1 MIKPHSV
8 EEVINTSRV
17 EEVIEEF
24 VVLKKRGINLM
35 GLCPFH
41 NEKTPSFT
49 VSPTKNIYKCFGCGK
64 VGNSVQFMMDHEGMT
79 FIDAIRHLAKK
90 YSIELEETFSKNYD
104 PNTQLEKDSLYIIN
118 EFAKDTFVHNL
129 LESEEGKR
137 IGLSYFKE
145 RGFRE
150 NTITK
155 FELGFAVKQKDFLTK
170 RAVDK
175 GYNIESLKKLGLTS
189 QYDSDFFRDRVMFPI
204 HNLSGKVIAFGGRTL
219 SADKKIPKYIN
230 SPETEIYV
238 KSNSLY
244 GIFQAKTAIRKA
256 DECILVEGYTDV
268 ISLSQAGVENVIAS
282 SGTSLTEGQIRL
294 VKRYTPNMTILY
306 DGDAAGLKAAMR
318 GIDLI
323 LEQDMNVNIVL
334 LPDKED
340 PDSYVK
346 ANGSAGLETYMN
358 DQKKDFILFK
368 IDLLL
373 KEAENDPVKK
383 TGVIKNIVESISFI
397 PDTLKRSLYIQQC
410 SQLLDVSED
419 ILNDESNKMIQSRLK
434 YQAKKGPAV
443 NRQTDFI
450 KPRPKPGLHQQV
462 ESAAAAIG
470 DEYQERDVIR
480 ILLNLGHLLYEDEN
494 KTTVAE
500 YIIINI
506 KEILDSFDNEVF
518 KTIIM
523 ESATMIEGDGIFSAQ
538 HFSNHTVEE
547 VRNICIHLMHDEHVY
562 ANWDGQQLYLQSQK
576 PPEENFVKDG
586 LQAIMRLKERKLS
599 RTIKEIE
606 TRLKTTPDTDE
617 TYRLLLAAYLK
628 TKTTLSEIHKTLG
641 TVVPSKM

>member
-1 MIKPHSV
+1 
-8 EEVINTSRV
+8 
-17 EEVIEEF
+17 
-24 VVLKKRGINLM
+24 
-35 GLCPFH
+35 
-41 NEKTPSFT
+41 
-49 VSPTKNIYKCFGCGK
+49 
-64 VGNSVQFMMDHEGMT
+64 MT
-79 FIDAIRHLAKK
+79 FPDAIRHLAKK
-90 YSIELEETFSKNYD
+90 YSIEIEETHNKNYD

-118 EFAKDTFVHNL
+118 EFAKDSFVHNL
-129 LESEEGKR
+129 LESDEGKR

-150 NTITK
+150 NTITR
-155 FELGFAVKQKDFLTK
+155 FELGFAVKQRDYLTK
-170 RAVDK
+170 LATKK
-175 GYNIESLKKLGLTS
+175 GYNLESLKKLGLTS
-189 QYDSDFFRDRVMFPI
+189 QYDQDFFRDRVMFPI

-219 SADKKIPKYIN
+219 SSDKKIPKYIN

-334 LPDKED
+334 LPEKED

-346 ANGSAGLETYMN
+346 AHGSSGLEIYM
-358 DQKKDFILFK
+358 QEKKKDFILFK

-373 KEAENDPVKK
+373 KEAEGDPVKK

-397 PDTLKRSLYIQQC
+397 PDILKRSLYMRQC
-410 SQLLDVSED
+410 SQLLDVSEE

-434 YQAKKGPAV
+434 YQAKRAGAT
-443 NRQTDFI
+443 RQESDFI
-450 KPRPKPGLHQQV
+450 KPRPKPGLHQQ
-462 ESAAAAIG
+462 AKTTAAAIG

-480 ILLNLGHLLYEDEN
+480 ILLNLGHLMYEEESN
-494 KTTVAE
+494 TSVAA
-500 YIIINI
+500 YIIVNI
-506 KEILDSFDNEVF
+506 KEILDSFDNELY
-518 KTIIM
+518 KAIIS
-523 ESATMIEGDGIFSAQ
+523 ESAGIIDKNESFAAK
-538 HFSNHTVEE
+538 HFTNHENVEI
-547 VRNICIHLMHDEHVY
+547 RNVCIHLMQEEHEY

-576 PPEENFVKDG
+576 PPEENYVADG
-586 LQAIMRLKERKLS
+586 LQSIMRLKERKLS

-606 TRLKTTPDTDE
+606 QRLKTIDDTDE
-617 TYRLLLAAYLK
+617 TYSLLLAAYVK
-628 TKTTLSEIHKTLG
+628 TKSTLSEIHKTLG
-641 TVVPSKM
+641 TVVPSKI

>member
-8 EEVINTSRV
+8 EEVINTARIEDIV
-17 EEVIEEF
+17 EEV
-24 VVLKKRGINLM
+24 VVLKKRGVNLI

-41 NEKTPSFT
+41 NEKTPSFN

-64 VGNSVQFMMDHEGMT
+64 VGNSVQFLMDHEGMT
-79 FIDAIRHLAKK
+79 FPDAIRHLAKK
-90 YSIELEETFSKNYD
+90 YSIEIEETFSKNYD

-118 EFAKDTFVHNL
+118 EFAKDSFIDNL
-129 LESEEGKR
+129 LDSDEGKR

-150 NTITK
+150 NTIKK
-155 FELGFAVKQKDFLTK
+155 FELGFAVKQRDHLTK
-170 RAVDK
+170 LAIEK

-189 QYDSDFFRDRVMFPI
+189 QYDQDFFRDRVMFPI

-219 SADKKIPKYIN
+219 SSDKKIPKYIN

-268 ISLSQAGVENVIAS
+268 ISLSQAGVEHVIAS

-323 LEQDMNVNIVL
+323 LAQDMNVNIVL
-334 LPDKED
+334 LPEKED

-346 ANGSAGLETYMN
+346 AYGSSGLELFMKEH
-358 DQKKDFILFK
+358 KKDFILFK
-368 IDLLL
+368 IDMLLT
-373 KEAENDPVKK
+373 EAEGDPVKK

-397 PDTLKRSLYIQQC
+397 PDTLKRSLYLRQC
-410 SQLLDVSED
+410 SQLLEVSEE
-419 ILNDESNKMIQSRLK
+419 ILNDESNKMIHSRLK
-434 YQAKKGPAV
+434 YQAKRAGIV
-443 NRQTDFI
+443 RQGSDFI
-450 KPRPKPGLHQQV
+450 TPRPKPGLTQ
-462 ESAAAAIG
+462 SGKMAAAAIG

-480 ILLNLGHLLYEDEN
+480 ILLNLGHFMYEEES
-494 KTTVAE
+494 KTSVAA
-500 YIIINI
+500 YIIVNI
-506 KEILDSFDNEVF
+506 REILDSFDNELY
-518 KTIIM
+518 KTIIS
-523 ESATMIEGDGIFSAQ
+523 ESAQFIEKNKSFSAH
-538 HFSNHTVEE
+538 HFTNHEDVE
-547 VRNICIHLMHDEHVY
+547 VRNVCIHLMQEEHEY

-576 PPEENFVKDG
+576 PPEDNFVADG
-586 LQAIMRLKERKLS
+586 LQSIMRLKERKLS

-606 TRLKTTPDTDE
+606 QRLKTIDDTDD
-617 TYRLLLAAYLK
+617 TYSLLLTAYVK
-628 TKTTLSEIHKTLG
+628 TKSTLSEIHKTLG
-641 TVVPSKM
+641 TVVPSKI